1 MPLDFGFGGNRCLQ
15 LSRVWQCR
23 VRVFVIGCSC
33 FFCSRIRL
41 NGREGYRLLQCF
53 RIRFLDKA
61 IGPVATL
68 HLDKVSVAIGLA
80 FRWMVI

>member
-15 LSRVWQCR
+15 LSRVAVPRAC
-23 VRVFVIGCSC
+23 FVIGCSC
-33 FFCSRIRL
+33 YFCSRIRL